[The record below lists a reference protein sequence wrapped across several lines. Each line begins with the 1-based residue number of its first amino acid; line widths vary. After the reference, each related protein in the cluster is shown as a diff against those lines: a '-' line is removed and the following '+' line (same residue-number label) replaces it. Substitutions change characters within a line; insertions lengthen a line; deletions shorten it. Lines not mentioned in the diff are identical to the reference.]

1 MRIPF
6 LGRLLPA
13 LVLAALPMAA
23 QAGVF
28 IGVSVGTP
36 PPPLPIY
43 VQPPCPQPGYIWVPG
58 YWAWGPF
65 GYYWVPGTWVLPPEV
80 GLLWTPGYWG
90 WSDGDYFWHDGYWG
104 PQVGFYGGIN
114 YGFGYDGDGF
124 DGGYWRG
131 GLFYYNSAVMRV
143 GPGFDGDV
151 YYHHPRYRPDFDRG
165 RFAHVSYNGGRDG
178 ILARPNRM
186 DRIAAGERRYGL
198 TSEQRQHVV
207 MARGDRA
214 LRADFNHG
222 RPPIAATDHAN
233 RFQGHGVFAARA
245 AGGPPMH
252 QGFMRPGQRA
262 MPADRPAWAA
272 SPRDAGP
279 RGAVQHNWNRP
290 GARQAWTAPHYAQQ
304 PAYHAAPRFQTHPS
318 PQYAYHRAPSYQY
331 HPAPNYP
338 YHPAPR
344 FQQYHPAP
352 NYQYHPA
359 PRFQPYHPAP
369 NYQYHPAPRF
379 QPYHP
384 APNYQFHP
392 APRFQARQPAPPR
405 PGPRRPP
412 R

>member
-13 LVLAALPMAA
+13 LVLTALPMVAS
-23 QAGVF
+23 AGVF

-43 VQPPCPQPGYIWVPG
+43 VQPPCPQPGYIWAPG

-90 WSDGDYFWHDGYWG
+90 WNDGDYFWHDGYWG

-114 YGFGYDGDGF
+114 YGFGYDGDGY

-143 GPGFDGDV
+143 GPGFGGEV
-151 YYHHPRYRPDFDRG
+151 YYHHPRYRPNFDRG
-165 RFAHVSYNGGRDG
+165 RFAHVSYNGGHDG
-178 ILARPNRM
+178 IFARPNRM
-186 DRIAAGERRYGL
+186 DQIAANERRYGL
-198 TSEQRQHVV
+198 TSEQRQHNV

-214 LRADFNHG
+214 LRANFNHG

-245 AGGPPMH
+245 AGGPMMH
-252 QGFMRPGQRA
+252 QGFVRQGQRP
-262 MPADRPAWAA
+262 MPTDRPAWAA
-272 SPRDAGP
+272 GP
-279 RGAVQHNWNRP
+279 RGAAQHNWNRP
-290 GARQAWTAPHYAQQ
+290 AARQPWTAPHYAQQ
-304 PAYHAAPRFQTHPS
+304 PAYHAAPRFQAHP
-318 PQYAYHRAPSYQY
+318 APNYQY
-331 HPAPNYP
+331 HPAP
-338 YHPAPR
+338 H

-359 PRFQPYHPAP
+359 PHFQQYRPAP

-379 QPYHP
+379 Q
-384 APNYQFHP
+384 
-392 APRFQARQPAPPR
+392 ARQPAPSR